1 LISAFHSKGALQEE
15 RSCAMDAA
23 TMIMAAVR
31 ARAMVFTIRVYF
43 LSMHKPFKKKLE
55 LLITR
60 VSADIRVSG

>member
-1 LISAFHSKGALQEE
+1 
-15 RSCAMDAA
+15 MDAA